1 MLLVSDVFIWT
12 DIEENAS
19 GIFMEVL
26 WDNYGNLWESME
38 IYGKLWEYVW
48 ETVGNCGNVWEWVW
62 ETVEDYVNLQHSL
75 GID

>member
-1 MLLVSDVFIWT
+1 MNPTRILVLMVSDTFIWT

-26 WDNYGNLWESME
+26 WDNYGNLWESMV

-48 ETVGNCGNVWEWVW
+48 ET
-62 ETVEDYVNLQHSL
+62 
-75 GID
+75 